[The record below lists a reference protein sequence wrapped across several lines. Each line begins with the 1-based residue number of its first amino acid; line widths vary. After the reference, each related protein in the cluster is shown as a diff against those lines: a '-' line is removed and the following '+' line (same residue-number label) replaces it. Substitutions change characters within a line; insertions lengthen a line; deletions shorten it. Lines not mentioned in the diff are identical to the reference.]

1 MQFLF
6 MLKELIKATLLCDFC
21 SIVLEPKGQLLYING
36 KTEDEVARSLERVLL
51 TMRITSSEPKVS

>member
-1 MQFLF
+1 MS
-6 MLKELIKATLLCDFC
+6 KGTNKTKLLRDFC